1 LFVEVCKHYCLV
13 VILGDLHMP
22 CHNTVTYLH

>member
-1 LFVEVCKHYCLV
+1 LV